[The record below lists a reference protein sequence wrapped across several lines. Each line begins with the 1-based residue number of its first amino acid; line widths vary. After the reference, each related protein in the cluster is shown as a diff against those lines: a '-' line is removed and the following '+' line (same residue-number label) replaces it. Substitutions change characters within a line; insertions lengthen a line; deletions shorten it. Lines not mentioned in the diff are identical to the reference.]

1 MSTILEFIKVFQSPS
16 NHILFTECA
25 CYWFSVILHQRFP
38 DSSIVYDPQ
47 QVHFA
52 TKIHGV
58 VYDIT
63 GIVEDDADYIDWE
76 YYSSHFDDADMVI
89 EYCIKMKGGENR

>member
-1 MSTILEFIKVFQSPS
+1 MESILEFIKIFNSPS
-16 NHILFTECA
+16 NTILFTECA

-38 DSSIVYDPQ
+38 NSSIVYDPH

-52 TKIHGV
+52 TKINGK

-63 GIVEDDADYIDWE
+63 GLVVEDSDYIDWE
-76 YYSSHFDDADMVI
+76 YYSSSSDDADMI
-89 EYCIKMKGGENR
+89 MKYCIRLERR